1 MSNATLRN
9 NVVASIVVA
18 ELSPS
23 ALALHQEA
31 VEYFASGHTI
41 LQAAS
46 SYAGAADTFYHRGLV
61 WIISQG
67 FHLLPANEKGKAP
80 SIKDAMEQVSSDS
93 KNAARAML
101 QEIYSLAWQAHQK
114 GIDALL
120 FASLRAMR
128 DGVRAK
134 DKTIGNESVES
145 SLASASEAPEA
156 PEAEA
161 VKLAVSADEVAQ
173 MVEDRAILDAIR
185 AELAKAKPSIKAL
198 RELVA
203 A

>member
-1 MSNATLRN
+1 MSNAS

-18 ELSPS
+18 ELPPS

-31 VEYFASGHTI
+31 VEYFAAGHTI
-41 LQAAS
+41 NQAAC
-46 SYAGAADTFYHRGLV
+46 SYAGAADTFFHRGLV
-61 WIISQG
+61 WTISQG

-80 SIKDAMEQVSSDS
+80 SIKEAMEQVSSDS

-101 QEIYSLAWQAHQK
+101 QEVYSLAWQAHQK
-114 GIDALL
+114 GVDPLL

-134 DKTIGNESVES
+134 DKTIANGSVES
-145 SLASASEAPEA
+145 TLADASATEAAEQVEAPK
-156 PEAEA
+156 
-161 VKLAVSADEVAQ
+161 VEVAQ
-173 MVEDRAILDAIR
+173 AEVAELIEDRAIIAAIR
-185 AELAKAKPSIKAL
+185 AELAKQKPSIKAL

-203 A
+203 

>member
-1 MSNATLRN
+1 MLNTTLRN
-9 NVVASIVVA
+9 NIIASIVVA
-18 ELSPS
+18 DLPPS
-23 ALALHQEA
+23 AVALHAEA
-31 VEYFASGHTI
+31 VEYFAGGHTI

-46 SYAGAADTFYHRGLV
+46 SYAGAADTFFHRGLV

-80 SIKDAMEQVSSDS
+80 SIKDAMEGVSSDS

-101 QEIYSLAWQAHQK
+101 QEIYSLAWQAQQK

-134 DKTIGNESVES
+134 DKTISNESVES
-145 SLASASEAPEA
+145 SLTSPAVESDSVGEAPKME
-156 PEAEA
+156 
-161 VKLAVSADEVAQ
+161 VSTTEVAQ
-173 MVEDRAILDAIR
+173 MIEDRAILASIR

-198 RELVA
+198 RDMVA

>member
-1 MSNATLRN
+1 MLNTTLRN
-9 NVVASIVVA
+9 NIVASIVVA
-18 ELSPS
+18 DLPPS
-23 ALALHQEA
+23 AVALHAEA
-31 VEYFASGHTI
+31 VEYFAAGHTI

-46 SYAGAADTFYHRGLV
+46 SYAGAADTLFHRGLV

-80 SIKDAMEQVSSDS
+80 SIKDAMDGISSDS

-101 QEIYSLAWQAHQK
+101 QEIYSLAWQAQQK

-134 DKTIGNESVES
+134 DKTISNESVES
-145 SLASASEAPEA
+145 SLTSPAVESDSVGEAPKMEVA
-156 PEAEA
+156 AA
-161 VKLAVSADEVAQ
+161 EVAQ
-173 MVEDRAILDAIR
+173 MVEDRAILAAIR
-185 AELAKAKPSIKAL
+185 AELAKARPSIKAL
-198 RELVA
+198 RDMVA